1 MEDIN
6 KIIGKNL
13 LQLRKNAK
21 LTQME
26 LADIF
31 NYSDKSISKWETGES
46 LPSIETLY
54 DICIFYG
61 VTLDSLTKEDVPAPV
76 EEVKPKRNLLP
87 VHLVITL
94 LAVSAVWLL
103 ATVLFVSF
111 KISIHKNIGFFFL
124 WAVPIS
130 FVVLLIF
137 NCIWG
142 RKYLLFA
149 ILTALIWT
157 TLTCIH
163 VQLLKYNLW
172 MIYLLGI
179 PLQVGVILWG
189 ALLKKPRKQKQKPE
203 QVKETKKAEIKQKR
217 EQKKNKKDVKFSPEI
232 VPITNVE
239 PMNDNSAEPQTL
251 QEEKI
256 DTLQKM
262 VDTPQQELDN
272 NLQQETAST
281 SQRKNKNG
289 KKDTSQQ
296 DDDFGYDFIEENK
309 DKKS

>member
-1 MEDIN
+1 MDDIN

-54 DICIFYG
+54 DLCIFYG
-61 VTLDSLTKEDVPAPV
+61 VTLDSLTKEEMPAPV
-76 EEVKPKRNLLP
+76 EETKTKRNLLP

-111 KISIHKNIGFFFL
+111 KISLQKNIGFFFL

-137 NCIWG
+137 NSIWG
-142 RKYLLFA
+142 KNYLLFP
-149 ILTALIWT
+149 ILSALIWT

-172 MIYLLGI
+172 MVYLLGI
-179 PLQVGVILWG
+179 PLQVAVILWG
-189 ALLKKPRKQKQKPE
+189 ALLKKPRKPKPAKTP
-203 QVKETKKAEIKQKR
+203 QSDQAKEIKKSEIKLKR
-217 EQKKNKKDVKFSPEI
+217 EQKKSKKDIKSSPEI
-232 VPITNVE
+232 VPITNIE
-239 PMNDNSAEPQTL
+239 PLNNSNTEQPQN
-251 QEEKI
+251 Q
-256 DTLQKM
+256 
-262 VDTPQQELDN
+262 
-272 NLQQETAST
+272 QQETLTKPHNPKQETSAKRQNSKQEMST
-281 SQRKNKNG
+281 KPQK
-289 KKDTSQQ
+289 QE
-296 DDDFGYDFIEENK
+296 DDFGFDFITNNQN
-309 DKKS
+309 KKS

>member
-6 KIIGKNL
+6 KTIGKNL

-26 LADIF
+26 LAEIF

-54 DICIFYG
+54 DICVFYG
-61 VTLDSLTKEDVPAPV
+61 VTLDALTKEEAPIIQ
-76 EEVKPKRNLLP
+76 EEKPKRNLLP
-87 VHLVITL
+87 ARLVITL

-111 KISIHKNIGFFFL
+111 KISIGKNFGIFFL

-142 RKYLLFA
+142 KKYLLFA
-149 ILTALIWT
+149 ILTVLIWSM
-157 TLTCIH
+157 LTCVY

-172 MIYLLGI
+172 MVYLLGI
-179 PLQVGVILWG
+179 PLQVGAILWA
-189 ALLKKPRKQKQKPE
+189 ALIKKPRKPKPQKQAKSAQE
-203 QVKETKKAEIKQKR
+203 KANKKAEIKLKR
-217 EQKKNKKDVKFSPEI
+217 EQKNKKNKNSSQQI
-232 VPITNVE
+232 VPITNIQPLNEEQQIPAQTPVE
-239 PMNDNSAEPQTL
+239 GEQPQ
-251 QEEKI
+251 
-256 DTLQKM
+256 
-262 VDTPQQELDN
+262 N
-272 NLQQETAST
+272 
-281 SQRKNKNG
+281 
-289 KKDTSQQ
+289 Q
-296 DDDFGYDFIEENK
+296 DDDFGFDFIKNNQN
-309 DKKS
+309 KKS

>member
-61 VTLDSLTKEDVPAPV
+61 VTLDSLTKEEVPTPA
-76 EEVKPKRNLLP
+76 EVTKPKRNLLP

-111 KISIHKNIGFFFL
+111 KISLNKNIGYFFL

-130 FVVLLIF
+130 FVLLLIF
-137 NCIWG
+137 NSIWG

-149 ILTALIWT
+149 ILTVLIWS
-157 TLTCIH
+157 TLACIH

-189 ALLKKPRKQKQKPE
+189 ALLKKPHKQKPKPD
-203 QVKETKKAEIKQKR
+203 QVKETKKSEIKLKR
-217 EQKKNKKDVKFSPEI
+217 EQKKNKKDVKSNPEI
-232 VPITNVE
+232 VPLTNIE
-239 PMNDNSAEPQTL
+239 PLNDSNTNQPQTT
-251 QEEKI
+251 E
-256 DTLQKM
+256 
-262 VDTPQQELDN
+262 
-272 NLQQETAST
+272 QETT
-281 SQRKNKNG
+281 NTPTKSQN
-289 KKDTSQQ
+289 Q
-296 DDDFGYDFIEENK
+296 DDDFGYDFIENK